1 MWADGCVA
9 WMGPG
14 AHPWGLGAED
24 PCPPLAPGL
33 QPLCRVSAVWVN
45 EGHKYS

>member
-14 AHPWGLGAED
+14 AHPGGLGAED
-24 PCPPLAPGL
+24 PFIHHWPLAYS
-33 QPLCRVSAVWVN
+33 RSA
-45 EGHKYS
+45 GSQQSG

>member
-14 AHPWGLGAED
+14 GHPWGLGAED

-33 QPLCRVSAVWVN
+33 QPLCWVSAVWVN
-45 EGHKYS
+45 EGHKCS